1 MKPLYFLRNALLFCI
16 PACCLLNGCAGGA
29 ETSFTPKQNASFT
42 AEAELEYGSG
52 QTASL
57 TVTRYEKAQWE
68 AAFTAPPSL
77 EGVVLQFEGN
87 AVSASYK
94 GLAFSVPRSA
104 LPAKNMLVIAAEAL
118 DQAAET
124 APLTC
129 TEQSDGTWSYA
140 GESDA
145 GSYTLTFSAD
155 GTPAVLEMPAQP
167 FTIRFSGYSVL
178 SAAPSQTTAVSP
190 SEEPPRASSSGGN
203 ELSALN
209 E

>member
-16 PACCLLNGCAGGA
+16 PACCLMSGCTGG
-29 ETSFTPKQNASFT
+29 TQTPFTPKQDNAFT

-57 TVTRYEKAQWE
+57 TVTRYDKAQWE

-77 EGVVLQFEGN
+77 EGVVLEFDGN

-104 LPAKNMLVIAAEAL
+104 LPAKNMLVLAADAL
-118 DQAAET
+118 DRAAET

-155 GTPAVLEMPAQP
+155 GTPAVLEMTAQP
-167 FTIRFSGYSVL
+167 FTIRFSGYSPL
-178 SAAPSQTTAVSP
+178 ASAPAQTTAYGRPAIS
-190 SEEPPRASSSGGN
+190 ASTTAAAPITGGII
-203 ELSALN
+203 
-209 E
+209 